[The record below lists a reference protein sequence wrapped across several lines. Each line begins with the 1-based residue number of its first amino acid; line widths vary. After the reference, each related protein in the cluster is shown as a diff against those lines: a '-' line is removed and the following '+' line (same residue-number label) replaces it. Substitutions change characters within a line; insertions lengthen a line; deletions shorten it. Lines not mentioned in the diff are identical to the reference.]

1 MRRARSLTIFAITLT
16 LPWAALAATGSA
28 KPAEEHEKKTDTK
41 LEQLLEKAKTDPATM
56 KMARIEAE
64 GRLGNDLF
72 SLVLYGAG
80 IGIVNNSR
88 QFTVSAKTLT
98 QAVELVL
105 DSGFASMPDRFGMDE
120 EEGEV
125 REGVNETEK
134 EEKDRDN
141 PRRILRML
149 TVAVGDQSK
158 TVIQDDLGDI
168 SEPLSKAVTGLVA
181 LCQEPIKSA
190 VTVPDLAEGLKRV
203 AAGTLAPETLFVAVN
218 APQIRSMAQA
228 KDQGWAM
235 AVEHGGIMAHTQ
247 TLQHGIGQ
255 PARRS
260 LTADEARSLA
270 RMLLK
275 YDAPKLPRNIS
286 SPGYCQLTVSVL
298 GHQRTI
304 LVRPFAGVRPA
315 EEPANAAKF
324 AALRQELYALF
335 KKEIK
340 K

>member
-1 MRRARSLTIFAITLT
+1 MRRVRSLTIFAITLI

-28 KPAEEHEKKTDTK
+28 KPAEEHEKKTDIK

-56 KMARIEAE
+56 KIVRIEAE

-80 IGIVNNSR
+80 VGIANNSR
-88 QFTVSAKTLT
+88 QFAVSPKTLT
-98 QAVELVL
+98 GAVELVL
-105 DSGFASMPDRFGMDE
+105 DSGFTSMPDRFGMDE

-125 REGVNETEK
+125 REGVKEK
-134 EEKDRDN
+134 EKKDHDN

-168 SEPLSKAVTGLVA
+168 SKPLSKAVTGLVA

-218 APQIRSMAQA
+218 APQIRSMAEA

-247 TLQHGIGQ
+247 TLQHGIGR
-255 PARRS
+255 PSRRR

-275 YDAPKLPRNIS
+275 YDVPKLPRNIS

-298 GHQRTI
+298 GHQRTV
-304 LVRPFAGVRPA
+304 LVRPFAGARPA
-315 EEPANAAKF
+315 GEPANAAKF
-324 AALRQELYALF
+324 AALRKELYALF